1 MKTCYVYTVMLWK
14 SKWDWQNITNG
25 EFINTATM
33 HLNVITKINGLKLR
47 LLAVK

>member
-33 HLNVITKINGLKLR
+33 HLNVMYQKQWTEIETIGS
-47 LLAVK
+47 